1 MPQRPF
7 AKLASATALA
17 ASLMVL
23 PFSGLAPA
31 QAAAPM
37 AKVSAPAFHR
47 ILLGDFEVTAL
58 GDGTVDLPVDKLLKE
73 SPAATAKALAKSFL
87 KTPVET
93 SVNAYL
99 VNTGTKLILIDAG
112 AGNLFGPTLGKLV
125 ANLKAS
131 GYTPE
136 QVDEV
141 YITHLHPDH
150 VGGLASNDTLVFP
163 NAVVRADKRDADF
176 WLSHEQLAKAPE
188 ASKAFFQG
196 AMASLNPYVK
206 ADRFRTF
213 EGETELAPGV
223 RAHPS
228 YGHTAGHTSY
238 VVESQG
244 QRLIVLGDLIHV
256 GAVQF
261 DHPSVTIAFD
271 SDAKTAAIARD
282 KAFLLASEKGDLV
295 AASHLSFPGLGHVRA
310 QGNRYQWVPLN
321 YTQAR

>member
-271 SDAKTAAIARD
+271 SDPKTAAIARD
-282 KAFLLASEKGDLV
+282 KVFLLASEKGDLV